1 MSAGF
6 PWFFVI
12 NDRPVKVVATPDGGM
27 DVLILNMA
35 TGDLERN
42 MDYLSQCFEPGQNVR
57 RITEEEFNTR
67 LQSAKAA
74 LDSQDSVN

>member
-35 TGDLERN
+35 TGDLEGN
-42 MDYLSQCFEPGQNVR
+42 IDYLAQCFEPGQNVQ

-67 LQSAKAA
+67 LQSAKAS
-74 LDSQDSVN
+74 LDSQDSSS